1 MHVGLKT
8 KLFGKRK
15 GKEKKKEKK
24 GKKIKKEKKKNKEK
38 RGKKE
43 KMRMREREKVL
54 EWLCMDRSQEY
65 PVIPMYTK
73 NFKRDIKPF
82 CVLI

>member
-15 GKEKKKEKK
+15 GKKKEKK
-24 GKKIKKEKKKNKEK
+24 GKKRKKGKEKEK

-82 CVLI
+82 FVLI